1 VRNPPRPRVLTPD
14 VSPDPD
20 KPPRPGRGVLQK
32 AFLAGVLITLLT
44 AATVS
49 SAVLLEVDQLV
60 DIVRTKSDVI
70 PGVQNVLDDVDGG
83 GPQTILVIGSDK
95 RYQDEV
101 TGAPARS
108 DTLILVRLNPDRE
121 ATALL
126 SIPRDLRTEIPGYGT
141 ARINAAYANG
151 GAKLTLR
158 TVRQLFGI
166 PIHHI
171 VEVNF
176 GGFRRAVDR
185 LDCVYTDIDR
195 RYYHSNAGLPV
206 SQHYAE
212 IDIKPGYQKLC
223 GTRALEY
230 VRFRHTDSDFVR
242 GARQQDFLGQ
252 AKSQFGLSEVL
263 GDRKKLV
270 EIFSNY
276 TRTDIRSTPA
286 ILRLLKLAFQSSGN
300 PIQEVKFDGA
310 QDAEG
315 GYIAISPERLAEMR
329 ERFLSAEASKGPRQ
343 TESSAQKSRK
353 PKKARKTKKRRRD
366 KTRNLP
372 PGVIDAKKEG
382 ETVAIQAAKEMRLP
396 VYYPA
401 ARLARGGYDSGER
414 DYPPARAYKIRDRSK
429 KRYDAYRLVLWE
441 GEAGQ
446 YYGVQG
452 TSWKS
457 PPILDSPTETEKMRG
472 RKYEMFYDGD
482 LLRLIAWR
490 TPRGAYWVSNTL
502 SKKLTNRQMRAIARS
517 LTRVGS

>member
-1 VRNPPRPRVLTPD
+1 M
-14 VSPDPD
+14 
-20 KPPRPGRGVLQK
+20 
-32 AFLAGVLITLLT
+32 LILLLT

-49 SAVLLEVDQLV
+49 SAVLLEVDELV
-60 DIVRTKSDVI
+60 DIVRTKSEVI

-101 TGAPARS
+101 EGNPARS
-108 DTLILVRLNPDRE
+108 DTLILVRLNPNRA

-141 ARINAAYANG
+141 ERINAAYSAG

-158 TVRQLFGI
+158 TVRKLLDV

-195 RYYHSNAGLPV
+195 RYYHSNEGLPA

-212 IDIKPGYQKLC
+212 INIKPGYQKLC

-242 GARQQDFLGQ
+242 GARQQEFLGQ

-270 EIFSNY
+270 EIFSRY
-276 TRTDIRSTPA
+276 TRTDIRSNAA
-286 ILRLLKLAFQSSGN
+286 ILRLLKLAFLSSRN
-300 PIQEVKFDGA
+300 PIQEIRFDGA
-310 QDAEG
+310 LDAEA
-315 GYIAISPERLAEMR
+315 GYVTISPERLADMR
-329 ERFLSAEASKGPRQ
+329 EQFLNARASSKAPRQ
-343 TESSAQKSRK
+343 TESTAKVTTTK
-353 PKKARKTKKRRRD
+353 KKAAKKKAKKKARKKKRASP
-366 KTRNLP
+366 TLA
-372 PGVIDAKKEG
+372 PGLIDAKKEG
-382 ETVAIQAAKEMRLP
+382 ETIAVQAAKEMRLP
-396 VYYPA
+396 VYYPS
-401 ARLARGGYDSGER
+401 ARLARGNYASGER
-414 DYPPARAYKIRDRSK
+414 DYPPVRAYKIRDRSK
-429 KRYDAYRLVLWE
+429 KRYDAYRIVAYA

-457 PPILDSPTETEKMRG
+457 PPILDSPTDTTKMRG
-472 RKYEMFYDGD
+472 RKYEQFYDGKR
-482 LLRLIAWR
+482 LRMIAWR

-502 SKKLTNRQMRAIARS
+502 SQKLTNAQMRALARS

>member
-1 VRNPPRPRVLTPD
+1 

-20 KPPRPGRGVLQK
+20 KPPRPGRGVLKK
-32 AFLAGVLITLLT
+32 AALAGVLITLLT

-49 SAVLLEVDQLV
+49 SAVLLEVDELV
-60 DIVRTKSDVI
+60 DIVRAKSEVI
-70 PGVQNVLDDVDGG
+70 AGVDNVLDDVDGG

-95 RYQDEV
+95 RWQDEV
-101 TGAPARS
+101 EGNPARS
-108 DTLILVRLNPDRE
+108 DTMILVRLNPDRE

-126 SIPRDLRTEIPGYGT
+126 SIPRDLRAEIPGYGT
-141 ARINAAYANG
+141 ERINAAYSAG
-151 GAKLTLR
+151 GAKLALR
-158 TVRQLFGI
+158 TVRNLLDV

-195 RYYHSNAGLPV
+195 RYYHSNEGLPA

-212 IDIKPGYQKLC
+212 INIKPGYQKLC
-223 GTRALEY
+223 GRRALEY
-230 VRFRHTDSDFVR
+230 VRYRHTDSDFVR

-252 AKSQFGLSEVL
+252 AKSQFGLSEIL

-270 EIFSNY
+270 EIFSTY
-276 TRTDIRSTPA
+276 TRTDIRSNEA
-286 ILRLLKLAFQSSGN
+286 ILRLLKLAFQSSKN
-300 PIQEVKFDGA
+300 PIQEVRFDGA
-310 QDAEG
+310 LDAEG
-315 GYIAISPERLAEMR
+315 GYVTISPERLAAMR
-329 ERFLSAEASKGPRQ
+329 ERFLNAKASKGPRQ
-343 TESSAQKSRK
+343 TESSAKSRATK
-353 PKKARKTKKRRRD
+353 KQSNRKKKAKKRQ
-366 KTRNLP
+366 TTQALP
-372 PGVIDAKKEG
+372 PGVIYAKKEG
-382 ETVAIQAAKEMRLP
+382 ETVAVQAAKELRLP
-396 VYYPA
+396 TYYPA
-401 ARLARGGYDSGER
+401 ARLARGGYGSGER
-414 DYPPARAYKIRDRSK
+414 DYPAARAYKIRDRSK
-429 KRYDAYRLVLWE
+429 KRYDAYRLVLYA

-482 LLRLIAWR
+482 RLRLIAWR

-502 SKKLTNRQMRAIARS
+502 SQKLTNRQMRAIARS
-517 LTRVGS
+517 LTRIGS